1 MLFLTTVVL
10 RFHGLTGLEER
21 VCEEGLVVGVHV
33 LTGQVRLRT
42 ARQVEAKGRQGDELH
57 QLNVRDVPKTTVV

>member
-10 RFHGLTGLEER
+10 RVHGFAGLEEG

-33 LTGQVRLRT
+33 LIGQVRLRT
-42 ARQVEAKGRQGDELH
+42 AR
-57 QLNVRDVPKTTVV
+57 